1 MSKYTTTGKQTLI
14 DDEKAAQKLSKIGNS
29 LEKLD
34 SVIYFEMWRNQLANH
49 NTKNNAKAKQYDV
62 VMMFKVMVLRQHY
75 KLNHDQTEYQIIDCN
90 SFKQLLEQIVDASFV
105 HAPGQPNTPRRERKI
120 KDVKSDDL
128 RNDNPNNKWQNQ
140 IKQ

>member
-49 NTKNNAKAKQYDV
+49 NTKNYAKAKQYDV

-90 SFKQLLEQIVDASFV
+90 SFKQLFEQIVDASFV
-105 HAPGQPNTPRRERKI
+105 HAPRQPNTLRRERKI